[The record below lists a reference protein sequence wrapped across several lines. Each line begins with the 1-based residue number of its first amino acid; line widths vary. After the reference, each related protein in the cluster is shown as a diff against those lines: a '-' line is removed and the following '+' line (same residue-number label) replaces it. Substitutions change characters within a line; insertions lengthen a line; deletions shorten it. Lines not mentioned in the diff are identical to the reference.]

1 MAPDILDSIRRTIRD
16 VPDFPNP
23 GILFKDITPVLA
35 NPTLLAQV
43 IDGMIETTGITEVD
57 KVVGIDARGFIFGAL
72 IAERLGAGFIPV
84 RKKGKLPW
92 QTRGIDYALEY
103 GTNSVEMHLDAIA
116 PGETVL
122 LADDL
127 LATGGTAAAALH
139 LIAEAGGKVLGST
152 FFIELAFL
160 GGRKHVSD
168 AGPVHSL
175 ITY

>member
-16 VPDFPNP
+16 VPNFPNP

-35 NPTLLAQV
+35 NPTLLTQT
-43 IDGMIETTGITEVD
+43 IDGMIEATGITQVD

-103 GTNSVEMHLDAIA
+103 GTNSVEMHLDAIS

-160 GGRKHVSD
+160 GGRKHVSGS
-168 AGPVHSL
+168 GPVHSL